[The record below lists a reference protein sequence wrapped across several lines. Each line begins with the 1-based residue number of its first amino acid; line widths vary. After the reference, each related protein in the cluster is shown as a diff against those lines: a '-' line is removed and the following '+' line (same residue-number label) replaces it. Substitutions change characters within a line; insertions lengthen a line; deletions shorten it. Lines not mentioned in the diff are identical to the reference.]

1 LDTSEEISFRGFINH
16 LHSSTDE
23 PVSTT
28 SASEYLLTSHPG
40 GFPIIE
46 GNVAHFISRERP
58 GVIAGVIGD
67 WNGWDARKAIMTP
80 IGHGLLHY
88 QHEFEEDARLDYF
101 FYEVDVDKLQDLPFD
116 EALIRAPIHSMR
128 DPLNPRVSESGFG
141 LKSELAMPGYS
152 RPAATLGQTG
162 TVPGML
168 GERTIASKI
177 LGQERSYT
185 IYLPASYSAHE
196 KPYPTI
202 YFKDGA
208 DYLKM
213 GKAAIILDNLISMG
227 MISPV
232 VAVFIPPVARTKEYN
247 CGDDYVRFFC
257 DELIPHMHDRYN
269 LSTDPAKRAV
279 IGPSLG
285 GLISLYIGSQ
295 RPDLFGLIGAQ
306 SSAVH
311 SVYGLDTYDS
321 RTAYAVSPRLPA
333 RLHLVIGTYENC
345 FDIDKQG
352 RCQDLLNPVR
362 EFRSVLEQ
370 SGYAYRY
377 AEHHQGH
384 SWGLW
389 RDTLVDALTYFFGEG
404 FTASSCS

>member
-1 LDTSEEISFRGFINH
+1 MDTLDVRGLISN

-23 PVSTT
+23 PVPTIPT
-28 SASEYLLTSHPG
+28 LEYLHTSE
-40 GFPIIE
+40 FPMIE
-46 GNVAHFISRERP
+46 GNVAHFIHRERP
-58 GVIAGVIGD
+58 GVIVGVIGD
-67 WNGWDARKAIMTP
+67 WNGWDARKAVMTP
-80 IGHGLLHY
+80 IGYGLLHY

-101 FYEVDVDKLQDLPFD
+101 FYEVDVDNFPGVTFD
-116 EALIRAPIHSMR
+116 EALVHAPIQSMR
-128 DPLNPRVSESGFG
+128 DPFNPRVGESGFG
-141 LKSELAMPGYS
+141 LKSELALPGYIQ
-152 RPAATLGQTG
+152 PVATLGQPG
-162 TVPGML
+162 TTPGTL
-168 GERTIASKI
+168 HNETITSKV
-177 LGQERSYT
+177 LGQKRSYT
-185 IYLPASYSAHE
+185 VYLPANYTTYQ

-202 YFKDGA
+202 YFKDGG

-213 GKAAIILDNLISMG
+213 GKAPIILDNLISWG
-227 MISPV
+227 AISPV
-232 VAVFIPPVARTKEYN
+232 VAVFMPPIARTPEYN
-247 CGDDYVRFFC
+247 CGDEYVEFFT
-257 DELIPHMHDRYN
+257 EEMIPHMHDHYN

-306 SSAVH
+306 SSAV
-311 SVYGLDTYDS
+311 SSAYGLDKYDA
-321 RTAYAVSPRLPA
+321 RTAYAALPGRSQ
-333 RLHLVIGTYENC
+333 RLHLVIGTYEEC
-345 FDIDKQG
+345 FDIDRYG

-389 RDTLVDALTYFFGEG
+389 RDTLVDALTYFFGEP
-404 FTASSCS
+404 